1 MRFMRTLLSIAA
13 LLLACS
19 VTAFAATPIGTPE
32 QPRTPDLR
40 PSRPVVLTGDLGQLR
55 ISVNGE
61 FSGWVLIKPERSF
74 NLNVTAVLGQARALS
89 GQRVVIRG
97 VLTHGHLL
105 DGTSFQQVRVV
116 SIVRAP

>member
-1 MRFMRTLLSIAA
+1 MRSICTLAI
-13 LLLACS
+13 LLLVCS
-19 VTAFAATPIGTPE
+19 VTAFAGTPITNPQ

-55 ISVNGE
+55 VAVNGE

-74 NLNVTAVLGQARALS
+74 NLNVSAVLGQARELS

-97 VLTHGHLL
+97 FLTTGNFL
-105 DGTSFQQVRVV
+105 DGTPFQQVRVV